1 MISTGYSRG
10 LGFQIHFKSSSIAPL
25 LLHIS
30 INETTLHINLHRNPS
45 NLKQIMLFQF
55 ENFDLLNEIQAVLGF
70 ESFTSLVDWT
80 IESNRRANGP

>member
-1 MISTGYSRG
+1 
-10 LGFQIHFKSSSIAPL
+10 
-25 LLHIS
+25 
-30 INETTLHINLHRNPS
+30 
-45 NLKQIMLFQF
+45 MLFQF